1 MTPNDEERVILFLN
15 GSDEKW
21 DEKHWTLFDRYLKP
35 HSYTM
40 EVYKTHHYYEEI
52 LANNGCTFTHFSG
65 ANKEIY
71 NFSKII
77 IGSIIPIGD
86 WGISP
91 FSEKTVTVRNSLI
104 KYNYWDYI
112 QAFDKVFLYENDK
125 RSHTWFIKF
134 SSDVYNND
142 LPTWFLNWW
151 SFYGTSAEILP
162 PILKELFD
170 KWQGLISYI
179 IDPEEI
185 ILSYHMRFFIEFSIP
200 YIWRSC
206 PTTGYTSMLTKKLYC
221 LKRKAFSK
229 FWDTMIKKDPKNP
242 DGQLNC
248 QPTLNVIMDKIQA
261 LTQLKQI
268 RDDES
273 RTNDKGKLLEF
284 LDDDDEIN
292 LDLSESSDKEI
303 IKAYMDALKKTLKA
317 RKEEAAYMNSFTNS
331 SHMDKGSTSDVSMT
345 SDKSHL
351 FLKDFLQDAQDPNDD
366 SQIEKIKTFLDIN

>member
-1 MTPNDEERVILFLN
+1 
-15 GSDEKW
+15 
-21 DEKHWTLFDRYLKP
+21 
-35 HSYTM
+35 
-40 EVYKTHHYYEEI
+40 
-52 LANNGCTFTHFSG
+52 
-65 ANKEIY
+65 
-71 NFSKII
+71 
-77 IGSIIPIGD
+77 
-86 WGISP
+86 
-91 FSEKTVTVRNSLI
+91 
-104 KYNYWDYI
+104 
-112 QAFDKVFLYENDK
+112 
-125 RSHTWFIKF
+125 
-134 SSDVYNND
+134 
-142 LPTWFLNWW
+142 
-151 SFYGTSAEILP
+151 
-162 PILKELFD
+162 
-170 KWQGLISYI
+170 
-179 IDPEEI
+179 
-185 ILSYHMRFFIEFSIP
+185 MRFFIEFYIP

-303 IKAYMDALKKTLKA
+303 IKTYMDALKKTLKA
-317 RKEEAAYMNSFTNS
+317 RKEEADYMNNFANS

-351 FLKDFLQDAQDPNDD
+351 SLKDFLQDAQDPNDD